1 MGVGE
6 LDMKVAFPLLMCSL
20 TLAGCATS
28 TSTTFIAIQAPD
40 EVREF
45 GKLRFQVV
53 PGDEL
58 EVLRSQPCRGGHGTC
73 WAVRNVS
80 TNETGFVS
88 EDRVRA
94 LHRVYL
100 APKRPKTA
108 MQLLED
114 ARRHVE
120 GGGAVNAIPLL
131 EKADRIAKGSCLECL
146 WVLAGAYN
154 TTGEHG
160 DAMKTAR
167 RLIAAAP
174 PTDLLGRAHNQLGL
188 GLMLGAGDDRQRLLQ
203 AEVEFRRA
211 IELIGRDDNVI
222 LYNLARTLLR
232 TGRQEEGLG
241 ALREIAASGPAPDLA
256 AAVSLL
262 LRDPTC
268 ADDACAPEFEITTI
282 DGRRLSRESL
292 KGKATLFCFCSTR
305 FRPCVENLTELK
317 RLARRMEHDPLAVV
331 LVNYELA
338 PVDLA
343 AFAQQHDLG
352 FPIYQDDGGR
362 LMRSF
367 RARAFPTEVIVDHEG
382 RVVGRSH
389 AMTLEQRRAVSRA
402 IDAAVTAARE
412 AQGEPAPAR
421 P

>member
-1 MGVGE
+1 
-6 LDMKVAFPLLMCSL
+6 MKAALPLLICSL

-28 TSTTFIAIQAPD
+28 TRTTFIAIQAPD
-40 EVREF
+40 EVQEF
-45 GKLRFQVV
+45 GRLKFLVA

-58 EVLRSQPCRGGHGTC
+58 EFLRSQPCRGGQGTC
-73 WAVRNVS
+73 WAVRSVT
-80 TNETGFVS
+80 TNQTGFVR

-94 LHRVYL
+94 LHRVYEG
-100 APKRPKTA
+100 PKRPKTA
-108 MQLLED
+108 LQLLED
-114 ARRHVE
+114 ARRHID
-120 GGGAVNAIPLL
+120 GGGAMNAIPLL

-146 WVLAGAYN
+146 WALAGAYN
-154 TTGEHG
+154 TIGEHE

-174 PTDLLGRAHNQLGL
+174 PADLLGRAHNQLGL
-188 GLMLGAGDDRQRLLQ
+188 ALLLGAGSDRQRLLQ
-203 AEVEFRRA
+203 AEAEFRRA
-211 IELIGRDDNVI
+211 IELIGADDKVL

-232 TGRQEEGLG
+232 TGREEEGLR
-241 ALREIAASGPAPDLA
+241 ALREIAASEPAPDLA
-256 AAVSLL
+256 ALVSLL

-268 ADDACAPEFEITTI
+268 ADDGCAPEFEITTI

-305 FRPCVENLTELK
+305 VPPCVENLAELK
-317 RLARRMEHDPLAVV
+317 RLARRMDRDPLAVV
-331 LVNYELA
+331 LVNYEQA

-352 FPIYQDDGGR
+352 FPVCRDDGGR

-367 RARAFPTEVIVDHEG
+367 RGRFFPTQVIVDHEG
-382 RVVGRSH
+382 RIVGRSH
-389 AMTLEQRRAVSRA
+389 AMTLEERRAVSRA
-402 IDAAVTAARE
+402 VDAAVTAARK
-412 AQGEPAPAR
+412 AQTAPATAR